1 MNTSNTTDVIIEDIK
16 NYFHNFI
23 VTFRVGN
30 LKYQIEIDHAEFEK
44 LDEKL
49 VEKAIEKK
57 LIELYKE
64 SEVEKFRKSLLKKK
78 YEFDLKSLMVVD
90 RL

>member
-44 LDEKL
+44 LDEKS
-49 VEKAIEKK
+49 VKKAIEKK

-64 SEVEKFRKSLLKKK
+64 SEVEKFRKSLLKKIYK
-78 YEFDLKSLMVVD
+78 FDLKSLVVVE

>member
-1 MNTSNTTDVIIEDIK
+1 MSNIIDVTIEKIETQYGYYLLTFKIGKENFDI
-16 NYFHNFI
+16 
-23 VTFRVGN
+23 
-30 LKYQIEIDHAEFEK
+30 QMAECDFEK
-44 LDEKL
+44 LDEKII
-49 VEKAIEKK
+49 EKAVKEKI
-57 LIELYKE
+57 IELYKE